1 MSKLLLTTAMLA
13 ALGATPV
20 SAALQLSI
28 DVNGTTFTCADGAA
42 CDQSSGN
49 KNLLVINQTVNGV
62 LVQVTLAQSTIGAVN
77 ELQLSSSNIENLSG
91 AAANITLEAGDTGF
105 LNPGHLH
112 SQFGLVDLQQ
122 RGRLAAVIAVVL
134 RRRRQWAGR
143 AWHARA
149 RCSSRCSARR

>member
-62 LVQVTLAQSTIGAVN
+62 LVQVTLAQSTSRRGQRASAF
-77 ELQLSSSNIENLSG
+77 ELEHREPVGRRGQHHARGRRHRLSQ
-91 AAANITLEAGDTGF
+91 
-105 LNPGHLH
+105 PRHLH

-122 RGRLAAVIAVVL
+122 RGRFTAVIAVVL

-149 RCSSRCSARR
+149 RCSSKCSARR